1 MPVQFPRM
9 GVSRMPLFT
18 GLSIWMGTVGAHST
32 GGYAVLT
39 ELTHPANNPAS
50 AVSTHSAN
58 DPALVEPGNR
68 LWGDYS
74 QKPAGYYGHAR
85 TEIAPFLPARA
96 GRVLDVGC
104 GRGATLA
111 WLKHAGR
118 CEHTTGIEYFSHA
131 AEAARSVVDRVE
143 AGDAERLLDVVAR
156 EGQFD
161 AVLCLDVLEHLIDP
175 WAFVKRIPALLA
187 PGGVLIVS
195 VPNVR
200 HWRVSADLLF
210 RGRWRYA
217 DAGVLDRTHLRF
229 FTREGAQTLVAE
241 PRLKLVACEASRPP
255 RASAGGLA
263 NLATLGLLKDLF
275 AVQFLL
281 AAHKA

>member
-1 MPVQFPRM
+1 MQT
-9 GVSRMPLFT
+9 L
-18 GLSIWMGTVGAHST
+18 L
-32 GGYAVLT
+32 
-39 ELTHPANNPAS
+39 
-50 AVSTHSAN
+50 N
-58 DPALVEPGNR
+58 DPTAAEPNHP
-68 LWGDYS
+68 LWGDYAD
-74 QKPAGYYGHAR
+74 KPAGYYGHAR
-85 TEIAPFLPARA
+85 TEIAALLPARVD
-96 GRVLDVGC
+96 RVLEVGC

-111 WLKHAGR
+111 WLKHTGR
-118 CEHTTGIEYFSHA
+118 CEHTTGIELFSHA
-131 AEAARSVVDRVE
+131 AEAARAVVDRVE
-143 AGDAERLLDVVAR
+143 TGDAGKLLDVVGR
-156 EGQFD
+156 EGGFD
-161 AVLCLDVLEHLIDP
+161 AVLCLDVLEHLHDP
-175 WAFVKRIPALLA
+175 WAFVERIPPLLN

-210 RGRWRYA
+210 RGRWRYT

-229 FTREGAQTLVAE
+229 FTREGARELVAE

-255 RASAGGLA
+255 RASVGGLA

>member
-1 MPVQFPRM
+1 MQT
-9 GVSRMPLFT
+9 L
-18 GLSIWMGTVGAHST
+18 L
-32 GGYAVLT
+32 
-39 ELTHPANNPAS
+39 
-50 AVSTHSAN
+50 N
-58 DPALVEPGNR
+58 DPIAAEPGHP
-68 LWGDYS
+68 LWGDYAG
-74 QKPAGYYGHAR
+74 KPAGYYGHAR
-85 TEIAPFLPARA
+85 TEIAALLPARA
-96 GRVLDVGC
+96 GRVLEVGC

-111 WLKHAGR
+111 WLKHKGL
-118 CEHTTGIEYFSHA
+118 CEHTTGIELFAQA
-131 AEAARSVVDRVE
+131 AEAARAVVDLVE
-143 AGDAERLLDVVAR
+143 VGDAENLLDVVGR
-156 EGQFD
+156 EGRFD
-161 AVLCLDVLEHLIDP
+161 AVLCLDVLEHLHDP
-175 WAFVKRIPALLA
+175 WAFVARIPPLLN

-229 FTREGAQTLVAE
+229 FTREGAQELVNE
-241 PRLKLVACEASRPP
+241 PRLKLAACTASRPP
-255 RASAGGLA
+255 RASVGGLA

>member
-1 MPVQFPRM
+1 MPVPTPRT

-18 GLSIWMGTVGAHST
+18 SLSICAGTVRVDSRGD
-32 GGYAVLT
+32 AVQTLI
-39 ELTHPANNPAS
+39 
-50 AVSTHSAN
+50 N
-58 DPALVEPGNR
+58 DPAVAEPDHPLR
-68 LWGDYS
+68 AAYS
-74 QKPAGYYGHAR
+74 DKPLGYYGHAR
-85 TEIAPFLPARA
+85 TEIAPLMPARA
-96 GRVLDVGC
+96 GRVLEVGC

-111 WLKHAGR
+111 WLTHTGR
-118 CEHTTGIEYFSHA
+118 CTHTTGIELFAQA
-131 AEAARSVVDRVE
+131 ADAARAVVDRVE
-143 AGDAERLLDVVAR
+143 AGDAEKLLGVVAQ
-156 EGQFD
+156 EGKFD
-161 AVLCLDVLEHLIDP
+161 AVLCLDVLEHLHDP
-175 WAFVKRIPALLA
+175 WAFVRRIPPLLN

-229 FTREGAQTLVAE
+229 FTRESARELVAE

-255 RASAGGLA
+255 RASVGGLA